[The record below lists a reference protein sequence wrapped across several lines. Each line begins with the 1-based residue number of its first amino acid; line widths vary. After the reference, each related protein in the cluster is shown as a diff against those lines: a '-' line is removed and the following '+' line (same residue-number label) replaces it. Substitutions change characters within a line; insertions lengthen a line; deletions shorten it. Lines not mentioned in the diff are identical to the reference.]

1 MRASES
7 GEAYCTLL
15 YGLRS
20 EIIAQKMLLCTLKGP
35 VVLKGGKMDASKGY
49 VQDEC
54 ASDLAHFL
62 TVCCQRSVGGLH
74 VCVCMRGGDEEGECK
89 ARLGRLSGGIK
100 ASLQW

>member
-1 MRASES
+1 MQAKAS
-7 GEAYCTLL
+7 GELL
-15 YGLRS
+15 GWG
-20 EIIAQKMLLCTLKGP
+20 C
-35 VVLKGGKMDASKGY
+35 

-74 VCVCMRGGDEEGECK
+74 VCVCVCMHGGDEEGECK

-100 ASLQW
+100 ALLQW